1 MVINRLLAQSLT
13 STLPLLVV
21 KTLTGPWYYMGVL
34 VRESKFSDEFA
45 SQYNR
50 PLTILM
56 NTHALELGE
65 GEKGRRS
72 RPSTFTPN

>member
-1 MVINRLLAQSLT
+1 
-13 STLPLLVV
+13 
-21 KTLTGPWYYMGVL
+21 MGVL

-56 NTHALELGE
+56 NTYALELGE
-65 GEKGRRS
+65 EEKGRGS
-72 RPSTFTPN
+72 RPSTLTPN